1 MHHLAFLVG
10 LYAILLSNAGYALGW
25 DRTLH
30 LGDCSLETGENPD
43 TTLFRLCAQPTLDMD
58 ALTDFHSVENL
69 HQVGRLYLGGHHG
82 RQSLHFQGF
91 LHQTISLNHSTTLLD
106 RYTELAAWRLGN
118 FSLDHW
124 TLTVGKQSLPFG
136 LHFNPIQGAYYQFSS
151 ENFWQSPA
159 YGASIGWDD
168 WQKIRI
174 EGGWASDVKSPSDP
188 SQKKRSETSG
198 RLLYDFSALNGTRFI
213 VSGAGDNIGAR
224 KMGAALLHNA
234 KDTLF
239 QIELIRQKNLQDS
252 VDADYLQLFRLSI
265 SGPYNRGTRSIFL
278 YEDVHNS
285 HRLGIFLQE
294 WKGSFPFYYHL
305 AVGYRKE
312 ESESGPNRWILF
324 TGMSLRL

>member
-1 MHHLAFLVG
+1 MYYLTFLVG
-10 LYAILLSNAGYALGW
+10 LYATFLSSAGYALGW
-25 DRTLH
+25 NRALH

-43 TTLFRLCAQPTLDMD
+43 VTLLRLCSQPTLDMD
-58 ALTDFHSVENL
+58 ALTDFRSIENL
-69 HQVGRLYLGGHHG
+69 HQVGRLYLGGHHEHH
-82 RQSLHFQGF
+82 SLHFQGF
-91 LHQTISLNHSTTLLD
+91 LHQTISLNSSATVLD

-124 TLTVGKQSLPFG
+124 TLTVGKQPLPFG

-151 ENFWQSPA
+151 ESFWQSPE

-174 EGGWASDVKSPSDP
+174 EGGWASDTMPAPDSG
-188 SQKKRSETSG
+188 KKQRTETSG
-198 RLLYDFSALNGTRFI
+198 RFLYDFSALNGTRFI
-213 VSGAGDNIGAR
+213 VSAAGDNIGAR
-224 KMGAALLHNA
+224 KVGAALLHNE
-234 KDTLF
+234 KGSLF
-239 QIELIRQKNLQDS
+239 QIEIIRQKNLQDS
-252 VDADYLQLFRLSI
+252 ADADYLQLFRLSI

-285 HRLGIFLQE
+285 HRLGLFLQE
-294 WKGSFPFYYHL
+294 WKGPFPFYYHL

-312 ESESGPNRWILF
+312 ESESGPNRWVLF